1 LQFAGQARIELDER
15 GPDEDSGKAARVPR
29 FGSRASI
36 LSIAAREAAHGVVA
50 QQRSRRQE
58 HA

>member
-1 LQFAGQARIELDER
+1 MAHGR
-15 GPDEDSGKAARVPR
+15 DEDSGKAARVPR
-29 FGSRASI
+29 FGGRASI

-50 QQRSRRQE
+50 NNNDLGVRE